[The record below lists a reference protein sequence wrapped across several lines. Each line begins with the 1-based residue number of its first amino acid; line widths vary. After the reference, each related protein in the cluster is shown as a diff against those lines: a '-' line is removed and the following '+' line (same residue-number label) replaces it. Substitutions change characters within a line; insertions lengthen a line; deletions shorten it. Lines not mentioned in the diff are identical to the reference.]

1 MIHTSMIFATDP
13 VSQDLKQYN
22 GIASKYS
29 NLFAKENELSIA
41 AYFNQFDFNLKNK
54 QLIDLG
60 CGDGHDLH
68 IFGKHGAVLHGV
80 DASEEMVKRAK
91 ILNPTADIKV
101 GYFENIPYPDNSFD
115 IVVSKWAFQTSA
127 EIEPIYKE
135 VLRVLKPDGYFIF
148 LTGHPT
154 RQFIEKKK
162 HPKDYF
168 KKEIVESTLFGG
180 KIIVKEPSHT
190 MNEYLSP
197 FFLNHFVLQDYKEGF
212 DAGAEKVEEDIYP
225 IFVIFKARKL

>member
-1 MIHTSMIFATDP
+1 MIFATEP
-13 VSQDLKQYN
+13 MLQHPKQYN
-22 GIASKYS
+22 GIANKYS
-29 NLFAKENELSIA
+29 DLFVKENELSIA
-41 AYFNQFDFNLKNK
+41 AYFKQFDFDLNNK
-54 QLIDLG
+54 KLIDLG
-60 CGDGHDLH
+60 CGDGHDLQ
-68 IFGKHGAVLHGV
+68 IFGKHGAILHGI
-80 DASEEMVKRAK
+80 DASEDMVKQAK
-91 ILNPTADIKV
+91 VLNPSADIKV

-115 IVVSKWAFQTSA
+115 IVVSKWSFQTSA

-135 VLRVLKPDGYFIF
+135 VLRVLKPNGYFVF

-168 KKEIVESTLFGG
+168 KKEMVESVLFGG
-180 KIIVKEPSHT
+180 KITVKEPSHT

-197 FFLNHFVLQDYKEGF
+197 FFLHHFVLQEYMEGF
-212 DAGAEKVEEDIYP
+212 DAGAEKVEGDIYP